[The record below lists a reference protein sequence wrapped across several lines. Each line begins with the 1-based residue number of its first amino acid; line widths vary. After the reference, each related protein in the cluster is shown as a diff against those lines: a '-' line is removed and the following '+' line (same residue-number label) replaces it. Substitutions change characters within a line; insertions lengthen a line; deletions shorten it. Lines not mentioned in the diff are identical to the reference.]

1 MLNTFQELLISAY
14 YYILIAD
21 GMVDRKEL
29 SFGNLMIEKEKINKA
44 DFEDKLD
51 ELSDRDVDQ
60 IREEI
65 KQSLKNQPHEKQ
77 LKIVAYMVKIADA
90 DGVKDPHEMTSIQ
103 RIMQGLNL
111 HVNDIIKAKRD
122 LF

>member
-65 KQSLKNQPHEKQ
+65 KHSLKNQPHEKQ